1 MFSQESPEFSL
12 EDWMST
18 LLVRNKYDFVE
29 FFTERVDVK
38 EFLDNRLNDLYKEVD
53 NITTLEKKYVA
64 WNMYLLN
71 ALASYTQFLKYLT
84 CSCNAFELDSSSSF
98 RVKVHNAKRKLN
110 DGFPSDLHCVTYRIR
125 NI

>member
-1 MFSQESPEFSL
+1 MFLQESPEFSL

-53 NITTLEKKYVA
+53 NITTLEKKHVA

-71 ALASYTQFLKYLT
+71 ALASYTPFSKYLT
-84 CSCNAFELDSSSSF
+84 CNCNAFELDSSRSS
-98 RVKVHNAKRKLN
+98 RVKFHNVKRKLN
-110 DGFPSDLHCVTYRIR
+110 DGFPSDLDCVSHRIR